1 VGPLERRLS
10 RLEKQVVG
18 WADSDTLALDQALE
32 RLTYEDMLVLT
43 AYLDRGGEEYAEPSE
58 DEEAVLVRLE
68 ERFEEVKNGH

>member
-18 WADSDTLALDQALE
+18 WADSDTLLIYEALS
-32 RLTYEDMLVLT
+32 RLTEEDVHLLT